1 MVECLGQERE
11 TFQLLPCGWAA
22 HSPLPPPPDNELT
35 SLLPLAPSPGGGCQ
49 GHLSSP
55 EWGRDRQAPEHRV
68 SIVPPGAQ
76 ASHCLEG
83 AAGVLQAAPEAQCL
97 SSGLD
102 CHHCAATAAL
112 CL

>member
-1 MVECLGQERE
+1 MWVGC
-11 TFQLLPCGWAA
+11 
-22 HSPLPPPPDNELT
+22 PLPSPTTTRYELT

-102 CHHCAATAAL
+102 CHHCVATAAL